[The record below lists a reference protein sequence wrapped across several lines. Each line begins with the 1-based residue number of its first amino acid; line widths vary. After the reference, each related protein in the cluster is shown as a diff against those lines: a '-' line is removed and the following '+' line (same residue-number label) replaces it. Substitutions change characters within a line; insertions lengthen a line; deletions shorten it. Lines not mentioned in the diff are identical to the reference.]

1 MNCCMGKISLLP
13 LNVMAVVRELMRLV
27 VVMVVMKR

>member
-13 LNVMAVVRELMRLV
+13 LNVMVVVRELMRLV